1 MAITFCQ
8 HCMSDFSN
16 HKKSFVWWRHYN
28 ARGIINQRIQDK
40 FIGGDKNIQEING
53 LSPPS
58 HTRILVIWSFVCVR
72 MSLFHLISLSYWYR
86 VRIMGFHHY
95 ILIITSKIFV
105 VQLLDDAIAK
115 YRKRKMRMA
124 ECALN
129 ISVFGIFSIVQN
141 WRVDLRSYLSWI
153 SDHPGSLSCTGSSSN
168 H

>member
-1 MAITFCQ
+1 M
-8 HCMSDFSN
+8 
-16 HKKSFVWWRHYN
+16 KSVVWWRHYN

-58 HTRILVIWSFVCVR
+58 HTRILVIWLFVCVR

-86 VRIMGFHHY
+86 VRIMEFYHY

-115 YRKRKMRMA
+115 YRKRKMKMA

-129 ISVFGIFSIVQN
+129 ISMFSVFSTAQN
-141 WRVDLRSYLSWI
+141 WRVDPRSYLSQI
-153 SDHPGSLSCTGSSSN
+153 SDHPGSPSCTRPGSN